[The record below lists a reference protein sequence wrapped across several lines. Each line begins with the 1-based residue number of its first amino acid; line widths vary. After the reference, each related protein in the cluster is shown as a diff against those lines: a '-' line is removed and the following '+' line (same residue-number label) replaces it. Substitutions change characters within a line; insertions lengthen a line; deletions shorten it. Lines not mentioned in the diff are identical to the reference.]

1 MKDFAK
7 NTFAV
12 IALLAMI
19 AGIVMS
25 FSHKAHS
32 LSSTEKQAKYAF
44 LEQQAAEEADDI
56 DYEHQAPKTSEKAY
70 KKPANDTINKTLT
83 KRDDDEI
90 VDMIEDAASE
100 DDWTTVKTFAD
111 KIFALDNWHTN
122 VSEEVQ
128 SALLKALADFMPKSF
143 PELLN
148 LIASS
153 YEDVHDDALDEIKQA
168 IDECDDEAEMANLI
182 VKLSGVIDDEDFIE
196 SMVIEIDMFEPD
208 NAATAMIGILK
219 NGSSAFKKALADEIE
234 EITDQKEFS
243 EQAILKWLESE
254 KADDE

>member
-7 NTFAV
+7 NMFAV
-12 IALLAMI
+12 MALLAMV
-19 AGIVMS
+19 AGIIMT
-25 FSHKAHS
+25 FSYKAHS
-32 LSSTEKQAKYAF
+32 PTSIEKQAKHAYSM
-44 LEQQAAEEADDI
+44 QQDVEELDDL
-56 DYEHQAPKTSEKAY
+56 DYDHQESKTIEKTY
-70 KKPANDTINKTLT
+70 KKPASETISKTLT
-83 KRDDDEI
+83 KRDDEEI
-90 VDMIEDAASE
+90 ADMIEDAASE
-100 DDWTTVKTFAD
+100 DDWTTVKAFAD

-219 NGSSAFKKALADEIE
+219 NGSCAFKKALADEIE